1 VNRSPRTTA
10 WRSRWTLTLL
20 LTLPFL
26 AACGKKEKEAS
37 YRKVSV
43 ERGDLEIT
51 VLSTGTVGPKNQL
64 EIKPSVAGRVEKL
77 LITEGSYVRKGQT
90 LAQLSSNE
98 RAALLDAARAQGAE
112 ETAQWEDIYKPTP
125 LLAPLSGLIIA
136 LNVVPGQMVSTGD
149 ALMVMSDHLIVRAQV
164 DETDLAQV
172 KLGQKATLTL
182 DAYAQEPIPASVK
195 RIAFQSKLVN
205 NVTTYEVEVWPLK
218 VPPFMRSGMTA
229 NVLFQVAKKEGT
241 LLIPSEAIQQRGGK
255 TLALLASSDPK
266 GKPTPQP
273 IRTGL
278 TDGKRIEVL
287 EGLKEGDQ
295 VSIRSF
301 SASSGNAAGTNP
313 FMPQRPGARATR
325 TGGGDRRG
333 GDR

>member
-1 VNRSPRTTA
+1 
-10 WRSRWTLTLL
+10 
-20 LTLPFL
+20 
-26 AACGKKEKEAS
+26 
-37 YRKVSV
+37 
-43 ERGDLEIT
+43 

-64 EIKPSVAGRVEKL
+64 EIKPSVSGRVEKL
-77 LITEGSYVRKGQT
+77 LIAEGAFVRKGQV

-112 ETAQWEDIYKPTP
+112 ETAKWEDLYKPTP

-172 KLGQKATLTL
+172 KVGQKALLTL
-182 DAYAQEPIPASVK
+182 DAYPESPAPASVR

-205 NVTTYEVEVWPLK
+205 NVTTYEVEVWPEK

-229 NVLFQVAKKEGT
+229 NVLFQVAKKEGI
-241 LLIPSEAIQQRGGK
+241 LLAPSEALQQRGGR
-255 TLALLASSDPK
+255 TIALLAPTEAK
-266 GKPTPQP
+266 GKPTPQAVKVG
-273 IRTGL
+273 I
-278 TDGKRIEVL
+278 TDGKRTEIL

-295 VSIRSF
+295 LSIRSF
-301 SASSGNAAGTNP
+301 SASQGTSAGTNP

-325 TGGGDRRG
+325 TSGGNNRG
-333 GDR
+333 GNR